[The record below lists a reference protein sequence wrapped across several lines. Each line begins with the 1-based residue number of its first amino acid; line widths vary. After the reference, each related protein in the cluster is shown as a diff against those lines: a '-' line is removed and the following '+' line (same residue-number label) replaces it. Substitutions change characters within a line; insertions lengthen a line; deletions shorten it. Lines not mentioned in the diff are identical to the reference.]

1 MPIPPAVLDDSL
13 VIEGEKVPAREFQE
27 RMTVPVFVNGR
38 GPFRFV
44 VDSGADRTVVG
55 RRLAAALALPPRTTA
70 TLHSMTGASSVPT
83 VQVEQLKVGS
93 ATVWDLTAPVL
104 EERHLGADG
113 ILGID
118 SLIDQ
123 RLLLDF
129 GRDQIV
135 VQDARPP
142 IAAVPG
148 EIVVVARRRRGQL
161 ILTQGTI
168 EDRPV
173 EAVIDTGAQVTIGNM
188 ALRRRLLGKGGPES
202 PATMTLISVTGETIA
217 AEVAHVPELRFGKLG
232 VRNLTIAFVDA
243 APFRLFGLADRPAL
257 LLGADVLRSFQR
269 VSLDFRRRKVR
280 FQVR

>member
-1 MPIPPAVLDDSL
+1 
-13 VIEGEKVPAREFQE
+13 
-27 RMTVPVFVNGR
+27 MTVPVFVNGR

-118 SLIDQ
+118 SQIDQ

-135 VQDARPP
+135 VQDARRP